1 MITLDDIRQAEI
13 AVKRQERVVATRQ
26 KRVRE
31 EEDALAILKTA
42 LAERAAQY
50 ASQQA

>member
-1 MITLDDIRQAEI
+1 MFTLDDIRKAEI
-13 AVKRQERVVATRQ
+13 AVKRQERVVATRL

-31 EEDALAILKTA
+31 EEHALASLKAA
-42 LAERAAQY
+42 LGAFAAEY

>member
-1 MITLDDIRQAEI
+1 MVTLDDIRKAEI

-31 EEDALAILKTA
+31 EEDTLTTLKAA
-42 LAERAAQY
+42 LAERASEY
-50 ASQQA
+50 ARQQT